1 MTCRMPETSQ
11 RFQFVA
17 DRGDARL
24 RLDRILV
31 RRVTAVS
38 RLSRSLA
45 RQWIESGAVLVNGR
59 AALRPSTRVAGGD
72 RVLVALPAS
81 TVFRTEPAAEPIPV
95 DVLYRDDAI
104 AVVNKPSGMVVHP
117 SYKQLA
123 GTLLSAMLWQIRER
137 DDLQPG
143 IVTRLDKDT
152 SGLVLVA
159 LRPEVHAL
167 MQRDGAA
174 GRISKTYLA
183 VVSGCPKPASGRIRL
198 PLGRD
203 PEDRRRMVIS
213 PAGAPSETLYEVV
226 SRLQPDGGESLVRC
240 ELVTGRTHQIRVHL
254 AAAGCPIVGDRTY
267 GRGDPRIGRQALH
280 AYRLTLLH
288 PITRQRLELEAPV
301 PSDIQALIP
310 ATITPS
316 RLDRLIVDK

>member
-1 MTCRMPETSQ
+1 MTL
-11 RFQFVA
+11 QFVA

-31 RRVTAVS
+31 RRVTTVS

-45 RQWIESGAVLVNGR
+45 RQWIESGAVLVNDR
-59 AALRPSTRVAGGD
+59 PALRPSTRVAGGD
-72 RVLVALPAS
+72 RVSVTLPGS
-81 TVFRTEPAAEPIPV
+81 TVFRAEPAAEPIPI

-104 AVVNKPSGMVVHP
+104 AVVNKPAGMVVHP

-123 GTLLSAMLWQIRER
+123 GTLLSAVLWQIRGR

-183 VVSGCPKPASGRIRL
+183 VVCGCPEPAAGRIRF
-198 PLGRD
+198 PLVRD
-203 PEDRRRMVIS
+203 PEDRRRMVVS

-226 SRLQPDGGESLVRC
+226 SRLPPDNGVESLVRC
-240 ELVTGRTHQIRVHL
+240 EPVTGRTHQIRAHL
-254 AAAGCPIVGDRTY
+254 AAAGWPIVGDRVY
-267 GRGDPRIGRQALH
+267 GRGDRRIGRQALH
-280 AYRLTLLH
+280 AYRVALLH
-288 PITRQRLELEAPV
+288 PLTRQRLELEAPV
-301 PSDIQALIP
+301 PSDMQALFP
-310 ATITPS
+310 ATITPN
-316 RLDRLIVDK
+316 RLDRLDADK